1 MRLIHGETTA
11 SIAARTYADLES
23 WILVGVLRSPACS
36 HLFPLLCSVSLRC
49 LFCLYQCLLG
59 NEAERNGNFRCR
71 WLLLWGVAILI
82 FCVRLSPQACTPVQ
96 KKNPSIPASEIVVY
110 SLPLRVFVR
119 QQMPLAAG
127 FILVPPPDVI
137 A

>member
-1 MRLIHGETTA
+1 MHLIHGETTA
-11 SIAARTYADLES
+11 SIAARAYADLES
-23 WILVGVLRSPACS
+23 WILAGVWRSPACS

-49 LFCLYQCLLG
+49 LFCLYQCFLG
-59 NEAERNGNFRCR
+59 NEADRNGNFRCR
-71 WLLLWGVAILI
+71 WLLLRGGVILI
-82 FCVRLSPQACTPVQ
+82 SCVSLSPQACTPVQ

-127 FILVPPPDVI
+127 FILVPPQM
-137 A
+137 